1 MVKQQRSMAKQLA
14 ILVLIVLALCSV
26 QQVQAQTVMHRGTIT
41 TAPWFDRYYYLKLD
55 HIKYMFMPKVQIDAD
70 FTRYKPQPM
79 TPALARNLKVGTS
92 ITVAKQGFRIYRV
105 YFPGKEGTGYAK

>member
-1 MVKQQRSMAKQLA
+1 MVKQQRSMAKHVVT
-14 ILVLIVLALCSV
+14 LVLIVLAFCSI

-41 TAPWFDRYYYLKLD
+41 TAPWLDRYYYIELD
-55 HIKYMFMPKVQIDAD
+55 HIKYMFMPNVQIDAD
-70 FTRYKPQPM
+70 FTRYKSQPM
-79 TPALARNLKVGTS
+79 TPVLAHRFKVGTS